1 MEINHLS
8 LPAVV
13 PIRSPSRVDD
23 GDVGQNSPDYYRR
36 QKKQH
41 ASEEEPNED
50 RIPSLKGSTSLIDI
64 RV

>member
-8 LPAVV
+8 PPAVA

-23 GDVGQNSPDYYRR
+23 GDVGQNSPDYRRR

-41 ASEEEPNED
+41 ASEEEQNED
-50 RIPSLKGSTSLIDI
+50 RTPSLKGSTSLIDI

>member
-1 MEINHLS
+1 MEINHLP
-8 LPAVV
+8 LPAVA

-36 QKKQH
+36 QKKQR
-41 ASEEEPNED
+41 ASEEEQNED
-50 RIPSLKGSTSLIDI
+50 KTPNLKGSTSLIDI

>member
-1 MEINHLS
+1 MEINHLP
-8 LPAVV
+8 LPAVA

-36 QKKQH
+36 QKKQR
-41 ASEEEPNED
+41 ASEEEQNED
-50 RIPSLKGSTSLIDI
+50 RTPNLKDSTTLIDI